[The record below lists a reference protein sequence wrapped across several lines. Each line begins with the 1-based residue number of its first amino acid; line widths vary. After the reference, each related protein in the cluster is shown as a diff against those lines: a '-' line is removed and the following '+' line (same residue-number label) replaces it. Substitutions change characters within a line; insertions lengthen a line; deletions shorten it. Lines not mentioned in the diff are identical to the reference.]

1 MVPSVPSVLPPF
13 LSPILDTVLDA
24 VVVMANDGRVLAWN
38 GVCEKVFGWTSQEA
52 IGRSLSDL
60 LVPAEHRLAHEAG
73 LARLNDGGDARVLNR
88 RIEITALCRDGR
100 EIPVELSITTAQ
112 VGAASCFVGFLRDIT
127 ERRNAEAL
135 LRRQA
140 LETKLMFEIA
150 HMAAASESFD
160 AALERALSAICELTG
175 WPVGHAF
182 VVPAGVEAVPISTSV
197 WVEARQGAAD
207 ALKVATAK
215 TAFVSGKGLPG
226 MILQSGEPLWV
237 ADTDRD
243 ANFPRKGLGF
253 RGAFGFPLKSEG
265 KTVAILEFFS
275 ESPKAPDPGVL
286 QTVRALGDQVGR
298 VFERKKTEERQTLL
312 LNELGHRVKNI
323 LTIVQAVAHLT
334 FHKAKDLDAAYAAFT
349 SRMNALADAQSLLV
363 GGQWRRASLRAVIE
377 AALSGCGD
385 PRDRARLSGPEIEV
399 SATNAMSISL
409 AVHELCTNALKYGAL
424 SNEQGIV
431 DVTWGF
437 ETAGGK
443 KQFFFEWTERGGPP
457 IVEPSRKG
465 FGTHLLERGL
475 ARNLGGKV
483 HLEYAH
489 AGLQCRFTVAIPEDG
504 GQLNSSP

>member
-1 MVPSVPSVLPPF
+1 MALSTSSALHPSLA
-13 LSPILDTVLDA
+13 PILNTVLDA
-24 VVVMANDGRVLAWN
+24 VVVLARDGRVMAWN
-38 GVCEKVFGWTSQEA
+38 SVSEAVFGWTEQEA
-52 IGRSLSDL
+52 AGQKLSAL
-60 LVPAEHRLAHEAG
+60 IIPEQHREAHEIG
-73 LARLNDGGDARVLNR
+73 LARLNEGCEPRVLNR
-88 RIEITALCRDGR
+88 RIEITAVCRDGR

-112 VGAASCFVGFLRDIT
+112 TGTDTCFVGFLRDIT

-140 LETKLMFEIA
+140 LETKLLFEIA

-160 AALERALSAICELTG
+160 ESLERALLAICELTS

-182 VVPAGVEAVPISTSV
+182 VVPSGSAATPISTSI
-197 WVEARQGAAD
+197 WVETRKGVADEIKAATQETTF
-207 ALKVATAK
+207 A
-215 TAFVSGKGLPG
+215 SGEGLPG
-226 MILQSGEPLWV
+226 MILQTGEPLWV
-237 ADTDRD
+237 ADTDRN

-275 ESPKAPDPGVL
+275 VGPKAPDPGLL

-298 VFERKKTEERQTLL
+298 VFERKKTEERQQLL
-312 LNELGHRVKNI
+312 LNELSHRVKNI

-334 FHKAKDLDAAYAAFT
+334 FHKAADLEAASAAFN
-349 SRMNALADAQSLLV
+349 SRVRALADAQSLLV
-363 GGQWRRASLRAVIE
+363 DGQWRRTSLRAVIE

-385 PRDRARLSGPEIEV
+385 PRERARLCGPDIEV

-431 DVTWGF
+431 DIDWGY
-437 ETAGGK
+437 EAAQGN
-443 KQFFFEWTERGGPP
+443 KQFFFEWRERGGPP
-457 IVEPSRKG
+457 IVQPLQKG

-475 ARNLGGKV
+475 ARDLGGEV
-483 HLEYAH
+483 HLEYASSGFH
-489 AGLQCRFTVAIPEDG
+489 CRFTAPIP
-504 GQLNSSP
+504 Q